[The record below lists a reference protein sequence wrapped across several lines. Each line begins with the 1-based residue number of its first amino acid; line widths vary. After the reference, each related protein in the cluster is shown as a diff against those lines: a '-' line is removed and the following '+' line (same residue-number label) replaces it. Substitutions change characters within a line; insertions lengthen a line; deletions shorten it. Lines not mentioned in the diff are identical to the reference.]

1 MDKKTIINKAFEY
14 VRTLGDVHTQKD
26 LALKMGY
33 STPTISSAF
42 KGDPR
47 YLTESFISN
56 FNKTFGD
63 IFNPEWLASGEGEML
78 SAIKQPCSVAM
89 PPSDEYIAELRDR
102 ILEQKNMICDLRRI
116 NLRLE
121 AEIDRLNSR
130 LDENGRKTE

>member
-26 LALKMGY
+26 LASKMGY

-47 YLTESFISN
+47 YLTDSFISN

-63 IFNPEWLASGEGEML
+63 IFNPEWLATGNGNML
-78 SAIKQPCSVAM
+78 KPVKDTTLLSSLPH
-89 PPSDEYIAELRDR
+89 DDYIEELRDR
-102 ILEQKNMICDLRRI
+102 ISEQKKMICDLRRI

-121 AEIDRLNSR
+121 AEIDRLTS
-130 LDENGRKTE
+130 LLEEKGRKTA